1 MKNLE
6 LKMAKL
12 RLEGLRN
19 TAEYTNLEKELAS
32 LKEARNTKLLNNNTL
47 TDIKVVK
54 NYWTTLTIKESV
66 NRNTIIETVKELATT
81 LVGEIT
87 IYFSNHDRISV
98 YNNGDVYHIVFNAIR
113 DRELRAFISETLEKE
128 VVNQPHVSE
137 QEAFEVKKE
146 NNRKGLDALT
156 LELIGVNKHS
166 NNSIVFAC
174 IEYTIETLKDLK
186 EVSEIVFIENELNGV
201 TLGQVKRLI
210 KNLFPEIEE
219 KETQI
224 ENTLLAN
231 EPINTEQFNFYKQ
244 ELIEQDYKYFVVDNN
259 KRKSLSVYPCFDLEV
274 AGIIRDNCNDFL
286 VLLEWD
292 TAWETFKNIFHF

>member
-1 MKNLE
+1 MRNLE

-19 TAEYTNLEKELAS
+19 TAEYTNLEKE
-32 LKEARNTKLLNNNTL
+32 
-47 TDIKVVK
+47 
-54 NYWTTLTIKESV
+54 
-66 NRNTIIETVKELATT
+66 
-81 LVGEIT
+81 
-87 IYFSNHDRISV
+87 
-98 YNNGDVYHIVFNAIR
+98 
-113 DRELRAFISETLEKE
+113 
-128 VVNQPHVSE
+128 VVNQPHASE
-137 QEAFEVKKE
+137 EKAFEVKKE

-166 NNSIVFAC
+166 NNSIVFES

-201 TLGQVKRLI
+201 TLEQVKRLI

-224 ENTLLAN
+224 ENVLLAN
-231 EPINTEQFNFYKQ
+231 EPINAEQFNFYKQ
-244 ELIEQDYKYFVVDNN
+244 ELIEQGYKYFVVDNN

-274 AGIIRDNCNDFL
+274 AGIIRDNCNNFL

-292 TAWETFKNIFHF
+292 TAWEAFKNIFHF